1 MCFFESELNKLFK
14 AQQVPN
20 DTSTSS
26 SARISCSET
35 PPGAAQEFE
44 SNHHPITRS
53 RLASAAQVSQNSTAH
68 RHCSE
73 QSTTIF
79 GAKAI
84 QEAEDRSEIH
94 RAPEEAEQGSGEQD
108 HQLAAEADGERKGC
122 CGAEEIPRRA
132 QDDAAAHGG
141 VEVERRKEQRRSEQ
155 G

>member
-1 MCFFESELNKLFK
+1 MCFFESELKNLFK

-94 RAPEEAEQGSGEQD
+94 RAPEEAKLGSGKQD
-108 HQLAAEADGERKGC
+108 HQLAAEADGEREGRGRVEEGSR
-122 CGAEEIPRRA
+122 GAKVVAPSA
-132 QDDAAAHGG
+132 GG
-141 VEVERRKEQRRSEQ
+141 A
-155 G
+155 